1 MSIEEL
7 KQYKDNYYDDIE
19 SVAEKLQEQTDNSGE
34 EIKEELTE
42 ALYQIRAM
50 AQNDYNY
57 DYWRVL
63 YNILLQYAEMQ

>member
-42 ALYQIRAM
+42 ALYQIKAM